1 MTKNEA
7 ALLPTKSAKI
17 MRTIGL
23 AKPPYFSADVSP
35 STLLTTDSMLDSES
49 APSRSS
55 VVTFKTTQSDVDDLD
70 ESRRHRRRFYK
81 MGHRSSGSISRD
93 LSHLPLFTRRGLK
106 SALQGFF
113 RPSRESSSSGSNIT
127 LPLPRTN
134 VARSADDVPAVGEF
148 DMGALRRVRRQKERN
163 DLRNGMYTGGEE
175 NVTMGRKR
183 GHSQVR
189 SNDDDSSSSSSESSD
204 YTVYSGTSEGS
215 EVEVDGGVALTEEA
229 VETHTPDILS
239 DPVVAQQ
246 AGLGDEEVDLDS
258 IMTQA

>member
-23 AKPPYFSADVSP
+23 AKPPYSSAHVSP

-163 DLRNGMYTGGEE
+163 DLRNGMYTGGA

-183 GHSQVR
+183 GHSQVG
-189 SNDDDSSSSSSESSD
+189 SNDDDSSSSSESSD
-204 YTVYSGTSEGS
+204 HTVYSGTSEGS

-246 AGLGDEEVDLDS
+246 AGLGDEVDLDS